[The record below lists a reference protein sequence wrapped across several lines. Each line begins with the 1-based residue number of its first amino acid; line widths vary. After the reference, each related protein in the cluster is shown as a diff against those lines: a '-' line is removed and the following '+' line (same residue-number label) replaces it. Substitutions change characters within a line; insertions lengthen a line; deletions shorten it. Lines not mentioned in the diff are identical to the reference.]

1 MTIFFRSLN
10 LQKYGR
16 NNRIDMSQL
25 NEKPWMTTSDTRFRT
40 DDEPIKNNGRINF
53 EDTPGAGGKGNIPG
67 FGWRT
72 TGDETAK
79 ADMIRGNWEPN
90 ALNQTFFSPENV
102 QIIQNLIRKTVYD
115 NSPTKDIIDP
125 QSTDELLIV
134 MRSIYLTYGRNEPTN
149 IRGQIIELNQR
160 VADWSVP
167 KILSEISMYKT
178 YRKDASTL
186 PVPMSHP
193 VNISPS
199 GTKSKPFTNFF

>member
-1 MTIFFRSLN
+1 
-10 LQKYGR
+10 
-16 NNRIDMSQL
+16 MSQHTD
-25 NEKPWMTTSDTRFRT
+25 KPWMTPNDSRFRT
-40 DDEPIKNNGRINF
+40 DNEPIQNNGRISF
-53 EDTPGAGGKGNIPG
+53 EQRPGAGGEGALPG

-72 TGDETAK
+72 TGDESAK
-79 ADMIRGNWEPN
+79 SDMIRGNWEPN

-115 NSPTKDIIDP
+115 QSPTKDIIDP

-134 MRSIYLTYGRNEPTN
+134 MRSQYLTYGRNEPT
-149 IRGQIIELNQR
+149 QIAKQISELNQR

-186 PVPMSHP
+186 PVPMAHP
-193 VNISPS
+193 VNINPS
-199 GTKSKPFTNFF
+199 GTKSKPLPKFF